1 MNYIRCNMCENKMY
15 EGQTIFAT
23 YRESFCSEDCLY
35 RALGIIEHIL
45 TEDDCVE
52 GDAE

>member
-1 MNYIRCNMCENKMY
+1 MKYTICNMCENKMY

-45 TEDDCVE
+45 TEDDCEE